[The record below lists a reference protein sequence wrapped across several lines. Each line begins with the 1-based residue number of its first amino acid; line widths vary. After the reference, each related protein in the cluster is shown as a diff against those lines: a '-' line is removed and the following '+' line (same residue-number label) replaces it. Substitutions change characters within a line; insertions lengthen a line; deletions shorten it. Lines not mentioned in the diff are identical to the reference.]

1 MWSQDV
7 WGAGLDLICA
17 IQTCSWLTYVLGH
30 CNLTR
35 YCICSWCPWSI
46 QLQSWSWTLEGIQAP
61 VWVQGAPRVSSILD
75 TRDECEYWFRGA
87 VSTQVLVGPYK
98 VGSVQMFGHFLA
110 NWRLVLV
117 VYGCLLACRVSSV
130 VPVAVIPPLMS
141 HKLDIS
147 AAIDTPTCSSGKYL
161 RVLSIHILMST
172 HALTSTRKSDTRT
185 SASIN
190 FPRTTSTRT
199 RKCILVVHLG

>member
-1 MWSQDV
+1 MILDTKPHNITTAQIPVV
-7 WGAGLDLICA
+7 WDRVPLDSRDGHGSRQPCGLAVQGLHG
-17 IQTCSWLTYVLGH
+17 YG
-30 CNLTR
+30 
-35 YCICSWCPWSI
+35 
-46 QLQSWSWTLEGIQAP
+46 
-61 VWVQGAPRVSSILD
+61 QGAPWVSSILD
-75 TRDECEYWFRGA
+75 TRKCEYWFRGA
-87 VSTQVLVGPYK
+87 TSTRVLVGPYM
-98 VGSVQMFGHFLA
+98 VGSVQMFRHFLA

-190 FPRTTSTRT
+190 FPRTTSTRIHE
-199 RKCILVVHLG
+199 CILMVHLAARDHRNR